1 MQPETQELKDAG
13 LKITAPR
20 VKIFQI
26 LESSAIRHMTAEDVY
41 RQLISNNEDIGL
53 ATVYRVLTQFES
65 AGLVKRHNFEEGK
78 SVFELASSDHHD
90 HLLCVKC
97 GRVEEFSD
105 EEIEILQRKVA
116 KKLGYELTD
125 HNLNMFGL
133 CPDCRTSK

>member
-1 MQPETQELKDAG
+1 MQQETQELKDAG

-26 LESSAIRHMTAEDVY
+26 LENSAIRHMTAEDVY
-41 RQLISNNEDIGL
+41 RQLIANDEDIGL

-65 AGLVKRHNFEEGK
+65 AGLVKRQNFEEGR
-78 SVFELASSDHHD
+78 SVFELANADHHD

-97 GRVEEFSD
+97 GRVEEFND
-105 EEIEILQRKVA
+105 AEIEALQRKVA
-116 KKLGYELTD
+116 RKLGFELTD

-133 CPDCRTSK
+133 CPDCKADK